1 MKCSCPY
8 FNNNGSVKFGLVP
21 TPSVVKLNEKG
32 LKVMV
37 VGMHVSDEEV
47 KKQQMFVGKVGRTI
61 RYLMKKVCEEVEVSE
76 IIYTNVFKCNFSIDD
91 DRRERK
97 QARARC
103 IDLYLSKEISQYKP
117 DAVIVFGNDGRQAFF
132 GRGSVPYFGSAVLD
146 KMEEIGKSI
155 PRTRVLVLPFPV
167 PYYLDY
173 DYGEEIY
180 KAVMQRLKTA
190 IVEFLTSEIPEYE
203 IQEVSFDEL
212 FSSGFSYST
221 EPYIIRNSGKEYH
234 YDGVVSC
241 DFETTELNIT
251 ISKILSASVCIK
263 SDGKYVSFF
272 FPLYDEQEENYKL
285 FIDFLLSQRKVIF
298 HNYKFDCMA
307 VREILKHVY
316 PQDWEKLYEEFSK
329 KKVEDTLLSFYVLN
343 QYSSSSIGS
352 LDALSFFTPFGN
364 VKYKLSSK
372 LGIHEDGKFL
382 VRQYKSNFNLF
393 KEYNCFDTIITYSLF
408 ERIVKEWDSK
418 PKSRTLY
425 EKLLK
430 PAMFMLNEVSERGIR
445 VNINKLK
452 ELEIR
457 TNEYLSEILCYFRK
471 KYRID
476 NLNSSEQKAKI
487 IENIIEKYNIDKDEL
502 EYKLEYTRKKGHIST
517 SSENILKLYE
527 ITKDEDLKLLYEYQ
541 HISKTLNSYI
551 KSYIELA
558 DIDGRVHPS
567 FYLTKT
573 ETGRLASSSPNF
585 QQIPRLEGDGKILE
599 FRKEFRKALIPSD
612 KNHYV
617 VSIDFSQAELRVAA
631 TLSLDEILV
640 QAYKSGIDLH
650 YETAK
655 EIYRKVRGKDLD
667 SESEDV
673 RKTWRQIAKSINFGF
688 IYGMSAETL
697 SDMFNLS
704 EQEARVIHK
713 SIQSRYKTYFKW
725 GDKETEKA
733 IRNGYIETPFGR
745 IRHIDI
751 EDTTRIWRITT
762 NTIIQSVASDLNLY
776 VAIQIFRAGWN
787 KIWGLIHDS
796 IVLEFEKERLDEF
809 RSFLETNFQR
819 WIDEMYGMFGIAN
832 DVPYLFEINIGND
845 FSFEEVK

>member
-1 MKCSCPY
+1 MKCLCPFY
-8 FNNNGSVKFGLVP
+8 NSNGSVKFGMVSNP
-21 TPSVVKLNEKG
+21 TIVKLNEEG

-37 VGMHVSDEEV
+37 VGMYVRDEEV
-47 KKQQMFVGKVGRTI
+47 EKQQMFVGKVGRTI

-76 IIYTNVFKCNFSIDD
+76 IVYTNVFKCNFSID

-103 IDLYLSKEISQYKP
+103 IDLYLSKEISQYRP
-117 DAVIVFGNDGRQAFF
+117 DAVIVFGNDGREAFF

-146 KMEEIGKSI
+146 KLEEIGKSI

-180 KAVMQRLKTA
+180 EVVMERLKTA

-241 DFETTELNIT
+241 DFETTELRNIT

-272 FPLYDEQEENYKL
+272 FPLYEQEENVYKE
-285 FIDFLLSQRKVIF
+285 FISFLLSQRKVIF
-298 HNYKFDCMA
+298 HNYKFDCIA
-307 VREILKHVY
+307 VREILKYVY
-316 PQDWEKLYEEFSK
+316 QDWEKLYEEFSK
-329 KKVEDTLLSFYVLN
+329 KIEDTLLSFYVLN
-343 QYSSSSIGS
+343 QYNSSSIGS
-352 LDALSFFTPFGN
+352 LDTLSFFTPFGN

-372 LGIHEDGKFL
+372 LGIDEDDGKFL

-430 PAMFMLNEVSERGIR
+430 PAMFMLKEVEERGIR

-457 TNEYLSEILCYFRK
+457 TNEYLSEIAKYFRK

-476 NLNSSEQKAKI
+476 NLNSSEQKAEI
-487 IENIIEKYNIDKDEL
+487 IEKIIEKYNIDKDEL
-502 EYKLEYTRKKGHIST
+502 EYTGKKGHIST

-527 ITKDEDLKLLYEYQ
+527 MTKDEDLKLLYEYQ

-558 DIDGRVHPS
+558 DIESRVHPS
-567 FYLTKT
+567 FLLTKT
-573 ETGRLASSSPNF
+573 ETGRLASSEPNF
-585 QQIPRLEGDGKILE
+585 QQIPRLEGEGKILE

-617 VSIDFSQAELRVAA
+617 VSIDFSQAELRVAG
-631 TLSLDEILV
+631 TLSGDEILV
-640 QAYKSGIDLH
+640 QAYKSGVDLH

-655 EIYRKVRGKDLD
+655 EIYRKVSGKDLD

-673 RKTWRQIAKSINFGF
+673 RKMWRQIAKGINFGF
-688 IYGMSAETL
+688 IYGMSAEAL

-713 SIQSRYKTYFKW
+713 SISERYKTYFKW
-725 GDKETEKA
+725 GDKETGRA
-733 IRNGYIETPFGR
+733 VRNGYIETPFGR

-776 VAIQIFRAGWN
+776 VAIQIWRAGRN

-796 IVLEFEKERLDEF
+796 IVLEVERERLDEF

-832 DVPYLFEINIGND
+832 DVPYLFEIKAGND
-845 FSFEEVK
+845 FSFEEVR